1 MGRGEA
7 RGKCLYFPLNFP
19 VYLKTFVLF
28 KGVFIPKTNKQT
40 KKNLGLNIPNLCMEQ
55 DPWPDTLCS
64 PLGQGPV
71 PLYL

>member
-7 RGKCLYFPLNFP
+7 RGKCLYFPLNFA

-40 KKNLGLNIPNLCMEQ
+40 KKNLGLNIPNLCMAQ